1 MLPSAELLP
10 LSASPSLSQ
19 GQVGVTGAA
28 GPAGARGR
36 AVSHLV
42 SLSPFGMIV
51 DGGGGHV
58 CDQEHQAGLKLV
70 SPGFFLTPKQ
80 GGTGLRGPPGPQ
92 GLEGAKGDPG
102 PRGRDGPTGAAGL
115 EGPAGDEGAKGDRGQ
130 PGPTRWGCC
139 SVLCLACS
147 PVLEHWAARA
157 RLCPQ
162 HVCPAGLGGCPR
174 ASRRPRVQGILRAP
188 RSRRSGRRTREAGPA
203 GEVWAPWGHRHG
215 VERRRWQRGPSGSNR
230 SPAPAACP

>member
-36 AVSHLV
+36 SVSHLV
-42 SLSPFGMIV
+42 SLSPFGMIA

-58 CDQEHQAGLKLV
+58 CDQEHRAGLKLV

-80 GGTGLRGPPGPQ
+80 GSTGLRGPPGPQ
-92 GLEGAKGDPG
+92 GLEGAKVRGGRCSCPSRSGLCPSTAFPGWWGTLGGPGSDPGTSSRDLQGQKLARNRAGAFPFLPQGDPG

-115 EGPAGDEGAKGDRGQ
+115 EVLRSWACGAGSSPRLRQG
-130 PGPTRWGCC
+130 
-139 SVLCLACS
+139 SVFS
-147 PVLEHWAARA
+147 
-157 RLCPQ
+157 
-162 HVCPAGLGGCPR
+162 
-174 ASRRPRVQGILRAP
+174 ST
-188 RSRRSGRRTREAGPA
+188 S
-203 GEVWAPWGHRHG
+203 
-215 VERRRWQRGPSGSNR
+215 
-230 SPAPAACP
+230 